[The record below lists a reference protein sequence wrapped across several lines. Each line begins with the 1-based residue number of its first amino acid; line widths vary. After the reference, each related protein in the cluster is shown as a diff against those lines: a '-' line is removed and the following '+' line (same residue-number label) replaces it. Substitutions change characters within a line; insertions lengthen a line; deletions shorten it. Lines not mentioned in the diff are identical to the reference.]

1 MVYPKT
7 IAVRM
12 DCEKNCLIV
21 FRKTLIKSR
30 TPLAPADELVMKL
43 LGLDKK
49 QYSEISDMIDKFPD
63 KSDWDIAEAILF
75 G

>member
-1 MVYPKT
+1 MTLAMKLDENRELGEYKEKVS
-7 IAVRM
+7 AVRNG
-12 DCEKNCLIV
+12 KGI
-21 FRKTLIKSR
+21 
-30 TPLAPADELVMKL
+30 AADELVMKL

-49 QYSEISDMIDKFPD
+49 QYNEISDMIDKFPD